1 MPDGFNTISHSGKQE
16 GQSEGANNIRITRCG
31 LAVAGCK
38 GIVWQTS
45 RLIGGDD
52 RPVGRKRGRAVGAS
66 AHRLAAA
73 PPVRLCKLPTRPRGT
88 KGRVPDPTITA
99 LGPRTGRFRQHALK
113 KEAEATQIRIRL
125 KLPYEWQIGWR
136 YTRAGKRTTGNG
148 FISFIALVSMSG
160 IALGVAALI
169 VVLSVMNGFQKEV
182 RDRMLSVLA
191 HVEIFSPAGS
201 MPNWQLTAQEA
212 RQNRSVTGA
221 APYVEAQAL
230 LTRGDAVSGV
240 ALRGVEPT
248 LEPEVSDI
256 GKEMKGG
263 KLTDLV
269 PGDFGIVLGADLATS
284 LGVQAGDKITLV
296 APEGTMTP
304 AGMLPR
310 LKQFTVVGVFESGH
324 YEYDSTLALI
334 NIRDAEALFRL
345 PAPTGV
351 RLRLKD
357 MQRAPEVAHELA
369 RSLSGDLYIRD
380 WTQQNKT
387 WFSAVQIEKR
397 MMFIILTLIIA
408 VAAFNLV
415 SSLVMT
421 VTNKQADIA
430 ILRTLGA
437 QPGSIMKIFVVQGV
451 TIGFA
456 GTATGVALG
465 CLIAWSI
472 PWLVPMIEHLLGVQF
487 LPPSV
492 YFINELPSEL
502 VPGDVIRIGLIAFA
516 LSAVATLYPSWRGA
530 RVRPAE
536 ALRYE

>member
-1 MPDGFNTISHSGKQE
+1 
-16 GQSEGANNIRITRCG
+16 
-31 LAVAGCK
+31 
-38 GIVWQTS
+38 
-45 RLIGGDD
+45 
-52 RPVGRKRGRAVGAS
+52 
-66 AHRLAAA
+66 
-73 PPVRLCKLPTRPRGT
+73 
-88 KGRVPDPTITA
+88 
-99 LGPRTGRFRQHALK
+99 
-113 KEAEATQIRIRL
+113 L

-148 FISFIALVSMSG
+148 FISFIALISMSG

-169 VVLSVMNGFQKEV
+169 VVLSVMNGFQRDV

-191 HVEIFSPAGS
+191 HIEIFSPTGS
-201 MPNWQLTAQEA
+201 MPDWQLTAKEA
-212 RQNRSVTGA
+212 RNNKEVIGA
-221 APYVEAQAL
+221 APYVDAQAL
-230 LTRGDAVSGV
+230 LTRGDSVNGV
-240 ALRGVEPT
+240 ALRGIEPSE
-248 LEPEVSDI
+248 EPQVSDI
-256 GKEMKGG
+256 NKEMKAGSLND
-263 KLTDLV
+263 LT
-269 PGDFGIVLGADLATS
+269 PGSFNIVLGADLAVN
-284 LGVQAGDKITLV
+284 LGVTVGDKVTLV
-296 APEGTMTP
+296 APEGTITP

-324 YEYDSTLALI
+324 YEYDSSLALV
-334 NIRDAEALFRL
+334 NIRDAEILYRL
-345 PAPTGV
+345 PAPSGV

-357 MQRAPEVAHELA
+357 MQRAPAVARQLVHT
-369 RSLSGDLYIRD
+369 LSGDLYIRD

-451 TIGFA
+451 TIGFV
-456 GTATGVALG
+456 GTGIGIALG

-472 PWLVPMIEHLLGVQF
+472 PWLVPMIEHLLGIQF

-492 YFINELPSEL
+492 YFISELPSEL
-502 VPGDVIRIGLIAFA
+502 VAGDVIRIGLIAFV
-516 LSAVATLYPSWRGA
+516 LSALATLYPSWRA
-530 RVRPAE
+530 AKVRPAE

>member
-1 MPDGFNTISHSGKQE
+1 M
-16 GQSEGANNIRITRCG
+16 
-31 LAVAGCK
+31 
-38 GIVWQTS
+38 
-45 RLIGGDD
+45 
-52 RPVGRKRGRAVGAS
+52 
-66 AHRLAAA
+66 
-73 PPVRLCKLPTRPRGT
+73 
-88 KGRVPDPTITA
+88 
-99 LGPRTGRFRQHALK
+99 
-113 KEAEATQIRIRL
+113 

-148 FISFIALVSMSG
+148 FISFIALVSVSG

-191 HVEIFSPAGS
+191 HVEVFSPNGS
-201 MPNWQLTAQEA
+201 MPQWQLTAHEA
-212 RQNRSVTGA
+212 KQNPSVIGA
-221 APYVEAQAL
+221 APYVDAQAL
-230 LTRGDAVSGV
+230 LTRQEAVSGV
-240 ALRGVEPT
+240 ALRGVEPS
-248 LEPEVSDI
+248 LEPQVSDI
-256 GKEMKGG
+256 GKEMKAGH
-263 KLTDLV
+263 LTDLV
-269 PGDFGIVLGADLATS
+269 PGQFNVVLGADLAAN
-284 LGVQAGDKITLV
+284 LGVTVGDKITLV
-296 APEGTMTP
+296 APEGSMTP

-310 LKQFTVVGVFESGH
+310 LKQFTVAGVFESGH
-324 YEYDSTLALI
+324 YEYDSSLALI
-334 NIRDAEALFRL
+334 NIHDAQALFRL
-345 PAPTGV
+345 MAPTGV

-357 MQRAPEVAHELA
+357 MQQAPAVARELA
-369 RSLSGDLYIRD
+369 RTLSGDLYIRD

-451 TIGFA
+451 TIGFV

-502 VPGDVIRIGLIAFA
+502 IPGDVVKIGLIAFA
-516 LSAVATLYPSWRGA
+516 LSSLATLYPSWRGA
-530 RVRPAE
+530 KVRPAE

>member
-1 MPDGFNTISHSGKQE
+1 M
-16 GQSEGANNIRITRCG
+16 
-31 LAVAGCK
+31 
-38 GIVWQTS
+38 
-45 RLIGGDD
+45 
-52 RPVGRKRGRAVGAS
+52 
-66 AHRLAAA
+66 
-73 PPVRLCKLPTRPRGT
+73 
-88 KGRVPDPTITA
+88 
-99 LGPRTGRFRQHALK
+99 
-113 KEAEATQIRIRL
+113 

-191 HVEIFSPAGS
+191 HVEIFSPTGS
-201 MPNWQLTAQEA
+201 MPDWQRTALEA
-212 RQNRSVTGA
+212 RRNPAVIGA
-221 APYVEAQAL
+221 APYVDAQAL
-230 LTRGDAVSGV
+230 LTRQDAVSGV
-240 ALRGVEPT
+240 ALRGVEPS
-248 LEPEVSDI
+248 LEPQVSDI
-256 GKEMKGG
+256 GKDMKAGR
-263 KLTDLV
+263 LTDLT
-269 PGDFGIVLGADLATS
+269 PGQFNIALGVDLAAN
-284 LGVQAGDKITLV
+284 LGVSIGDKITLV
-296 APEGTMTP
+296 APEGSLTP

-310 LKQFTVVGVFESGH
+310 LKQFTVSGVFQSGH
-324 YEYDSTLALI
+324 YEYDSSLALI
-334 NIRDAEALFRL
+334 NIHDAEVLFRTA
-345 PAPTGV
+345 APTGV

-357 MQRAPEVAHELA
+357 MQEAPRVARELS
-369 RSLSGDLYIRD
+369 RTLSGDLYIRD

-387 WFSAVQIEKR
+387 WFSAVKIEKR
-397 MMFIILTLIIA
+397 MMFVILTLIIA

-437 QPGSIMKIFVVQGV
+437 QPGSIMKIFFVQGI
-451 TIGFA
+451 TIGFV
-456 GTATGVALG
+456 GTATGLALG

-502 VPGDVIRIGLIAFA
+502 VAADVARIGVIAFV
-516 LSAVATLYPSWRGA
+516 LSALATLYPSWRGA
-530 RVRPAE
+530 KVRPAE

>member
-1 MPDGFNTISHSGKQE
+1 M
-16 GQSEGANNIRITRCG
+16 
-31 LAVAGCK
+31 
-38 GIVWQTS
+38 
-45 RLIGGDD
+45 
-52 RPVGRKRGRAVGAS
+52 
-66 AHRLAAA
+66 
-73 PPVRLCKLPTRPRGT
+73 
-88 KGRVPDPTITA
+88 
-99 LGPRTGRFRQHALK
+99 
-113 KEAEATQIRIRL
+113 

-148 FISFIALVSMSG
+148 FISFIALISMSG

-169 VVLSVMNGFQKEV
+169 VVLSVMNGFQRDV

-191 HVEIFSPAGS
+191 HIEIFSPTGS
-201 MPNWQLTAQEA
+201 MPDWQLTAKEA
-212 RQNRSVTGA
+212 KTNREVIGA
-221 APYVEAQAL
+221 APYVDAQAL
-230 LTRGDAVSGV
+230 LTRGDSLSGV
-240 ALRGVEPT
+240 ALRGIEPSE
-248 LEPEVSDI
+248 EPQVSDI
-256 GKEMKGG
+256 DKEMRAGSLND
-263 KLTDLV
+263 LT
-269 PGDFGIVLGADLATS
+269 PGSWNIVLGADLASS
-284 LGVQAGDKITLV
+284 LGVQVGDKVTLV
-296 APEGTMTP
+296 APEGSITP

-310 LKQFTVVGVFESGH
+310 LKQFTVVGMFESGH

-334 NIRDAEALFRL
+334 NIHDAEILYRL
-345 PAPTGV
+345 PAPSGV

-357 MQRAPEVAHELA
+357 MQRAPAVARQLVHT
-369 RSLSGDLYIRD
+369 LSGDLYIRD

-451 TIGFA
+451 TIGFV
-456 GTATGVALG
+456 GTGIGVALG

-472 PWLVPMIEHLLGVQF
+472 PWSVPMIEHLFGVQF

-492 YFINELPSEL
+492 YFISELPSEL
-502 VPGDVIRIGLIAFA
+502 VASDVIRIGLIAFV
-516 LSAVATLYPSWRGA
+516 LSALATLYPSWRA
-530 RVRPAE
+530 AKVRPAE

>member
-1 MPDGFNTISHSGKQE
+1 VS
-16 GQSEGANNIRITRCG
+16 
-31 LAVAGCK
+31 
-38 GIVWQTS
+38 
-45 RLIGGDD
+45 
-52 RPVGRKRGRAVGAS
+52 
-66 AHRLAAA
+66 
-73 PPVRLCKLPTRPRGT
+73 
-88 KGRVPDPTITA
+88 
-99 LGPRTGRFRQHALK
+99 
-113 KEAEATQIRIRL
+113 TQPQKRIRL

-136 YTRAGKRTTGNG
+136 YTRASKRTTGNG

-191 HVEIFSPAGS
+191 HVEIFSPTGS

-212 RQNRSVTGA
+212 RKNPEVIGA

-230 LTRGDAVSGV
+230 LTRQGAVSGV
-240 ALRGVEPT
+240 ALRGVEPS
-248 LEPEVSDI
+248 LEPQVSDI
-256 GKEMKGG
+256 GKEMRAGALANLK
-263 KLTDLV
+263 
-269 PGDFGIVLGADLATS
+269 PGEFGIVLGRDLATN
-284 LGVQAGDKITLV
+284 LGVMDGDKITLV
-296 APEGTMTP
+296 APEGTITP
-304 AGMLPR
+304 AGMMPR
-310 LKQFTVVGVFESGH
+310 LKQFTVVGIFESGH

-334 NIRDAEALFRL
+334 SIQDAQALFRL

-357 MQRAPEVAHELA
+357 MQRAPEVARQLA
-369 RSLSGDLYIRD
+369 HTLSGDLYIRD

-421 VTNKQADIA
+421 VTDKQADIA

-451 TIGFA
+451 TIGFI
-456 GTATGVALG
+456 GTALGVTLG

-472 PWLVPMIEHLLGVQF
+472 PWLVPMIEQLFHVQF

-492 YFINELPSEL
+492 YFISELPSEL
-502 VPGDVIRIGLIAFA
+502 VASDVIRIGVIAFL
-516 LSAVATLYPSWRGA
+516 LSSLATLYPSYRGA
-530 RVRPAE
+530 KVRPAE

>member
-1 MPDGFNTISHSGKQE
+1 M
-16 GQSEGANNIRITRCG
+16 
-31 LAVAGCK
+31 
-38 GIVWQTS
+38 
-45 RLIGGDD
+45 
-52 RPVGRKRGRAVGAS
+52 
-66 AHRLAAA
+66 
-73 PPVRLCKLPTRPRGT
+73 
-88 KGRVPDPTITA
+88 
-99 LGPRTGRFRQHALK
+99 
-113 KEAEATQIRIRL
+113 

-148 FISFIALVSMSG
+148 FISFIALVSMLG

-191 HVEIFSPAGS
+191 HVEVFSPTGS
-201 MPNWQLTAQEA
+201 MPDWQLTAQQA
-212 RQNRSVTGA
+212 RRNPSVIGA
-221 APYVEAQAL
+221 APYVDAQAL
-230 LTRGDAVSGV
+230 LTRQDAVSGV
-240 ALRGVEPT
+240 MLRGVEPS
-248 LEPEVSDI
+248 LEPQVSDI
-256 GKEMKGG
+256 GKDMKAGR
-263 KLTDLV
+263 LDALV
-269 PGDFGIVLGADLATS
+269 PGQFGIVLGDALAGN
-284 LGVQAGDKITLV
+284 LGVTVGDKVTLV
-296 APEGTMTP
+296 APEGTITP
-304 AGMLPR
+304 AGMMPR

-324 YEYDSTLALI
+324 YEYDSTLAMI
-334 NIRDAEALFRL
+334 DIRDAEALFRMS
-345 PAPTGV
+345 APTGV
-351 RLRLKD
+351 RLRLSD
-357 MQRAPEVAHELA
+357 MQKAPQVAVEL
-369 RSLSGDLYIRD
+369 SHTLSGSLYIRD

-451 TIGFA
+451 TIGFV
-456 GTATGVALG
+456 GTASGVALG

-472 PWLVPMIEHLLGVQF
+472 PWLIPMIEHLFGVQF

-492 YFINELPSEL
+492 YFISELPSEL
-502 VPGDVIRIGLIAFA
+502 VAGDVIKIGLIAFV

-530 RVRPAE
+530 KVKPAE

>member
-1 MPDGFNTISHSGKQE
+1 M
-16 GQSEGANNIRITRCG
+16 
-31 LAVAGCK
+31 
-38 GIVWQTS
+38 
-45 RLIGGDD
+45 
-52 RPVGRKRGRAVGAS
+52 
-66 AHRLAAA
+66 
-73 PPVRLCKLPTRPRGT
+73 
-88 KGRVPDPTITA
+88 
-99 LGPRTGRFRQHALK
+99 
-113 KEAEATQIRIRL
+113 

-136 YTRAGKRTTGNG
+136 YTRAGKRTSGNG

-169 VVLSVMNGFQKEV
+169 VVLSVMNGFQRDV

-191 HVEIFSPAGS
+191 HIEIFSPAGS
-201 MPNWQLTAQEA
+201 MPDWQLTAKEA
-212 RQNRSVTGA
+212 KANPEVIGA
-221 APYVEAQAL
+221 APYVDAQAL
-230 LTRGDAVSGV
+230 LTRGDSVSGV
-240 ALRGVEPT
+240 ALRGVEPSE
-248 LEPEVSDI
+248 EPQVSDI
-256 GKEMKGG
+256 GKEMKAGSLND
-263 KLTDLV
+263 LT
-269 PGDFGIVLGADLATS
+269 PGSFSIVLGADLASS
-284 LGVQAGDKITLV
+284 LGVQTGDKVTLV
-296 APEGTMTP
+296 APEGSITP

-310 LKQFTVVGVFESGH
+310 LKQFTVAGVFESGH
-324 YEYDSTLALI
+324 YEYDSTLALV
-334 NIRDAEALFRL
+334 NIRDAQVLYRL

-357 MQRAPEVAHELA
+357 MQRAPTVARQLVHTLT
-369 RSLSGDLYIRD
+369 GDLYIRD

-451 TIGFA
+451 TIGFV
-456 GTATGVALG
+456 GTGIGIALG

-472 PWLVPMIEHLLGVQF
+472 PWLVPMIEHVLGVQF

-492 YFINELPSEL
+492 YFISELPSEL
-502 VPGDVIRIGLIAFA
+502 VASDVIRIGLIAFV
-516 LSAVATLYPSWRGA
+516 LSALATLYPSWRA
-530 RVRPAE
+530 AKVRPAE

>member
-1 MPDGFNTISHSGKQE
+1 M
-16 GQSEGANNIRITRCG
+16 
-31 LAVAGCK
+31 
-38 GIVWQTS
+38 
-45 RLIGGDD
+45 
-52 RPVGRKRGRAVGAS
+52 
-66 AHRLAAA
+66 
-73 PPVRLCKLPTRPRGT
+73 
-88 KGRVPDPTITA
+88 
-99 LGPRTGRFRQHALK
+99 
-113 KEAEATQIRIRL
+113 

-148 FISFIALVSMSG
+148 FISFIAAVSMSG

-191 HVEIFSPAGS
+191 HVEIFSPTGS
-201 MPNWQLTAQEA
+201 MPEWQLTAQEA
-212 RQNRSVTGA
+212 KRNREVRGA
-221 APYVEAQAL
+221 APYVDAQAL
-230 LTRGDAVSGV
+230 LTRQDTVSGV
-240 ALRGVEPT
+240 ALRGVEPS

-256 GKEMKGG
+256 GKEMKAGR
-263 KLTDLV
+263 LTDLV
-269 PGDFGIVLGADLATS
+269 PGQFNIVLGADLAQN
-284 LGVQAGDKITLV
+284 LGVTVGDKITLV
-296 APEGTMTP
+296 APEGSMTP

-310 LKQFTVVGVFESGH
+310 LKQFTVAGVFESGH

-334 NIRDAEALFRL
+334 NIQDAEALFRL
-345 PAPTGV
+345 RAPTGV
-351 RLRLKD
+351 RLRLAD
-357 MQRAPEVAHELA
+357 MQRAPQVAHDLA
-369 RSLSGDLYIRD
+369 RTLSGDLYIRD

-437 QPGSIMKIFVVQGV
+437 QPGSIMKIFVIQGM
-451 TIGFA
+451 TIGFI
-456 GTATGVALG
+456 GTAAGVALG

-492 YFINELPSEL
+492 YFISELPSEL
-502 VPGDVIRIGLIAFA
+502 VASDVIRIGVIAFV
-516 LSAVATLYPSWRGA
+516 LSSLATLYPSWRGA
-530 RVRPAE
+530 KVRPAE

>member
-1 MPDGFNTISHSGKQE
+1 
-16 GQSEGANNIRITRCG
+16 
-31 LAVAGCK
+31 
-38 GIVWQTS
+38 
-45 RLIGGDD
+45 
-52 RPVGRKRGRAVGAS
+52 
-66 AHRLAAA
+66 
-73 PPVRLCKLPTRPRGT
+73 
-88 KGRVPDPTITA
+88 
-99 LGPRTGRFRQHALK
+99 
-113 KEAEATQIRIRL
+113 L

-191 HVEIFSPAGS
+191 HVEIFSPSGS
-201 MPNWQLTAQEA
+201 MPDWQLTASEA
-212 RQNRSVTGA
+212 RRNPEVIGA
-221 APYVEAQAL
+221 APYIDAQAL
-230 LTRGDAVSGV
+230 LTRQDAVSGV
-240 ALRGVEPT
+240 ALRGIDPS
-248 LEPEVSDI
+248 LEPEVSDV
-256 GKEMKGG
+256 GKEMKAGR
-263 KLTDLV
+263 LVDLV
-269 PGDFGIVLGADLATS
+269 PGQFNIVLGADLAAN
-284 LGVQAGDKITLV
+284 LGVTVGDKITLV
-296 APEGTMTP
+296 APEGSITP
-304 AGMLPR
+304 AGMMPR
-310 LKQFTVVGVFESGH
+310 LKQFTIAGVFQSGH

-334 NIRDAEALFRL
+334 NLHDAEALFRV

-357 MQRAPEVAHELA
+357 MQQAPRVAHELA

-387 WFSAVQIEKR
+387 WFSAVKIEKR

-437 QPGSIMKIFVVQGV
+437 HPGSIMKIFVVQGM

-465 CLIAWSI
+465 TLIAWSI

-492 YFINELPSEL
+492 YFISELPSEL
-502 VPGDVIRIGLIAFA
+502 VASDVAKIGIIAFV
-516 LSAVATLYPSWRGA
+516 LSTLATLYPSWRGA
-530 RVRPAE
+530 KVRPAE

>member
-1 MPDGFNTISHSGKQE
+1 
-16 GQSEGANNIRITRCG
+16 
-31 LAVAGCK
+31 
-38 GIVWQTS
+38 
-45 RLIGGDD
+45 
-52 RPVGRKRGRAVGAS
+52 
-66 AHRLAAA
+66 
-73 PPVRLCKLPTRPRGT
+73 
-88 KGRVPDPTITA
+88 
-99 LGPRTGRFRQHALK
+99 
-113 KEAEATQIRIRL
+113 L

-169 VVLSVMNGFQKEV
+169 VVLSVMNGFQRDV

-191 HVEIFSPAGS
+191 HIEIFSPTGS
-201 MPNWQLTAQEA
+201 MPDWQLTAKEA
-212 RQNRSVTGA
+212 KTNPEVIGA
-221 APYVEAQAL
+221 APYVDAQAL
-230 LTRGDAVSGV
+230 LTRGDSLSGV
-240 ALRGVEPT
+240 ALRGIEPSE
-248 LEPEVSDI
+248 EPQVSDI
-256 GKEMKGG
+256 DKEMKAGSLND
-263 KLTDLV
+263 LT
-269 PGDFGIVLGADLATS
+269 PGSWNIVLGGDLAAS
-284 LGVQAGDKITLV
+284 LGVQVGDKVTLV
-296 APEGTMTP
+296 APEGSITP

-324 YEYDSTLALI
+324 YEYDSTLALT
-334 NIRDAEALFRL
+334 NIHDAEILYRL
-345 PAPTGV
+345 PAPSGV

-357 MQRAPEVAHELA
+357 MQRAPAVARQLVHT
-369 RSLSGDLYIRD
+369 LSGDLYIRD

-437 QPGSIMKIFVVQGV
+437 QPSSIMKIFFVQGV
-451 TIGFA
+451 TIGFV
-456 GTATGVALG
+456 GTGLGVALG

-472 PWLVPMIEHLLGVQF
+472 PWTVPAIEHVLGVQF

-492 YFINELPSEL
+492 YFISELPSEL
-502 VPGDVIRIGLIAFA
+502 VASDVIRIGLIAFV
-516 LSAVATLYPSWRGA
+516 LSALATLYPSWRA
-530 RVRPAE
+530 AKVRPAE

>member
-1 MPDGFNTISHSGKQE
+1 M
-16 GQSEGANNIRITRCG
+16 
-31 LAVAGCK
+31 
-38 GIVWQTS
+38 
-45 RLIGGDD
+45 
-52 RPVGRKRGRAVGAS
+52 
-66 AHRLAAA
+66 
-73 PPVRLCKLPTRPRGT
+73 
-88 KGRVPDPTITA
+88 
-99 LGPRTGRFRQHALK
+99 
-113 KEAEATQIRIRL
+113 

-136 YTRAGKRTTGNG
+136 YTRASKRTTGNG
-148 FISFIALVSMSG
+148 FISFIAFVSMSG

-191 HVEIFSPAGS
+191 HVEIFSPTGS
-201 MPNWQLTAQEA
+201 MPNWVLTAQEA
-212 RQNRSVTGA
+212 RRNPEVIGA

-230 LTRGDAVSGV
+230 LTRQGAVSGV
-240 ALRGVEPT
+240 ALRGVEPS
-248 LEPEVSDI
+248 LEPDVSDI
-256 GKEMKGG
+256 GKEMRAG
-263 KLTDLV
+263 KLTNLK
-269 PGDFGIVLGADLATS
+269 PGEFGIVLGADLATN
-284 LGVQAGDKITLV
+284 LGVMTGDKITLV
-296 APEGTMTP
+296 APEGTITP
-304 AGMLPR
+304 AGMMPH
-310 LKQFTVVGVFESGH
+310 LKQFTVVGIFESGH

-334 NIRDAEALFRL
+334 SIQDAQALFRL

-357 MQRAPEVAHELA
+357 MQRAPDEVARQLSHT
-369 RSLSGDLYIRD
+369 LSGDLYIRD

-421 VTNKQADIA
+421 VTDKQADIA

-451 TIGFA
+451 TIGFI
-456 GTATGVALG
+456 GTVIGVSLG

-472 PWLVPMIEHLLGVQF
+472 PWLVPMIEHLFGVQF

-492 YFINELPSEL
+492 YSISELPSEL
-502 VPGDVIRIGLIAFA
+502 VASDVIRIGVIAFL
-516 LSAVATLYPSWRGA
+516 LSSLATLYPSWCGA
-530 RVRPAE
+530 KVRPAE

>member
-1 MPDGFNTISHSGKQE
+1 M
-16 GQSEGANNIRITRCG
+16 
-31 LAVAGCK
+31 
-38 GIVWQTS
+38 
-45 RLIGGDD
+45 
-52 RPVGRKRGRAVGAS
+52 
-66 AHRLAAA
+66 
-73 PPVRLCKLPTRPRGT
+73 
-88 KGRVPDPTITA
+88 
-99 LGPRTGRFRQHALK
+99 
-113 KEAEATQIRIRL
+113 

-169 VVLSVMNGFQKEV
+169 VVLSVMNGFQRDV

-191 HVEIFSPAGS
+191 HVEIFSPTGS
-201 MPNWQLTAQEA
+201 MPDWQLTAKQA
-212 RQNRSVTGA
+212 KTNREVIGA
-221 APYVEAQAL
+221 APYVDAQAL
-230 LTRGDAVSGV
+230 LTRGDSVSGV
-240 ALRGVEPT
+240 ALRGIEPSE
-248 LEPEVSDI
+248 EPQVSDI
-256 GKEMKGG
+256 DKEMKAGSLND
-263 KLTDLV
+263 LT
-269 PGDFGIVLGADLATS
+269 PGSFSIVLGGDLAAS
-284 LGVQAGDKITLV
+284 LGVQVGDRVTLV
-296 APEGTMTP
+296 APEGTITP

-324 YEYDSTLALI
+324 YEYDSTLALV
-334 NIRDAEALFRL
+334 NIRDAEILYRL

-357 MQRAPEVAHELA
+357 MQRAPVVARQLVHA
-369 RSLSGDLYIRD
+369 LSGDLYIRD

-387 WFSAVQIEKR
+387 WFSAVKIEKR

-408 VAAFNLV
+408 VAAFNLI

-437 QPGSIMKIFVVQGV
+437 QPSSIMKIFVVQGV
-451 TIGFA
+451 TIGFV
-456 GTATGVALG
+456 GTGIGVALG

-492 YFINELPSEL
+492 YYISELPSQL
-502 VPGDVIRIGLIAFA
+502 VASDVIRIGLIAFV
-516 LSAVATLYPSWRGA
+516 LSALATLYPSWRA
-530 RVRPAE
+530 AKVRPAE